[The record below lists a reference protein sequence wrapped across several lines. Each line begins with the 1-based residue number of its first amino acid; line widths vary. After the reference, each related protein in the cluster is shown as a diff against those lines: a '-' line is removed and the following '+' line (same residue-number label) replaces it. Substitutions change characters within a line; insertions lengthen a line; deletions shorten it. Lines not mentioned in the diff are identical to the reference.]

1 MQTVQEALGVL
12 KKNIKDAKPT
22 GYWIKGST
30 YIFRLQYRGD
40 IVGCNLYIVDG
51 NKVTGT
57 NPMLVDLDVED
68 MYKLK

>member
-1 MQTVQEALGVL
+1 MQTVQEALAVL
-12 KKNIKDAKPT
+12 KNNIKDAKPT

-51 NKVTGT
+51 DKVTGT

>member
-1 MQTVQEALGVL
+1 MQTVQEALAVL
-12 KKNIKDAKPT
+12 KNNIKDAKPT
-22 GYWIKGST
+22 GYWIKDYT

-51 NKVTGT
+51 DKVTGT